1 MYSVEAGNG
10 DLGVSDT
17 GSACVCA
24 CASRNASIIGSILSN
39 RSGDASATVGGDGTW
54 RGCVASGA
62 QARNDVFSALDTEST
77 LQCVCVSGNAPIAVG
92 ICSGGGRDVCTA
104 IGSKMLSHGD

>member
-1 MYSVEAGNG
+1 MAAGND

-17 GSACVCA
+17 GSACMSA
-24 CASRNASIIGSILSN
+24 CASGNALIIGNILSN
-39 RSGDASATVGGDGTW
+39 CSGDASATVGGDGTW
-54 RGCVASGA
+54 GGCVASGV
-62 QARNDVFSALDTEST
+62 QARNDVFSALDTESA

-92 ICSGGGRDVCTA
+92 VCSGGGRDVCTA